1 MSRSNRKGKRN
12 QQKAQPVTKETPT
25 SEEQLEQDALEAA
38 LAQGASE
45 EPQQEETSVAGEH
58 FGEEDDVEQEAEEQ
72 DDAQQDAP
80 EEENPG
86 EEPLVEQEEPP
97 VENPPVE
104 EDPADDDA
112 EEEPA
117 KVNTEPAAIANIRA
131 NLQDYADQMGAA
143 TINTL
148 PTILIRQRTLANTIS
163 AAFTAD
169 VEHQRDAVNLVYA
182 AFRENTNGAFSQRM
196 VFRGVREL
204 AATDARRAHV
214 LRSALT
220 IILNT
225 LDGSRREETL
235 QHMDFNPLL
244 DEIPD
249 KEVRAGI
256 ITYLGLG

>member
-38 LAQGASE
+38 LAQGAGE

-58 FGEEDDVEQEAEEQ
+58 FGEEDDVEQETEEQ

-80 EEENPG
+80 
-86 EEPLVEQEEPP
+86 
-97 VENPPVE
+97 
-104 EDPADDDA
+104 

-169 VEHQRDAVNLVYA
+169 VEHQRDAVNLVYS